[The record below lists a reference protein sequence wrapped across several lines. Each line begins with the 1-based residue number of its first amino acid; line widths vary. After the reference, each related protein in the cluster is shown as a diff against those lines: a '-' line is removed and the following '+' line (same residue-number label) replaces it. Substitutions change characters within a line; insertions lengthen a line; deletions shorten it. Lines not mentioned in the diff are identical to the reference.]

1 MVPLSRMAMVSVA
14 YFILGALVY
23 GSANVFGEMQ
33 PRQLAK
39 SSTDDPTIH
48 DEGHGAAAPSTPRAG
63 AELMTPHSLAS
74 RAKAVTSAIIQ
85 ESKSTLFNTGHVTT
99 TEHAPK
105 NPGLLGK
112 PVKQTEA
119 LQLASPEKG
128 VTTMEHKAASQHADR
143 SGNPAV
149 KKSTSGAQQA
159 AAQSG
164 KVLTKLTPIE
174 KNPAPL
180 HRQPMT
186 RATPVGPKPA
196 DPAGKAVKKAATGIP
211 KPAAPGGKAVKV
223 TPVARKPVA
232 PKAAAPDGKAVKKAT
247 VVVPKPAAPS
257 GKAVKKP
264 VVSVPKPATLD
275 GKAVKKPAAGVPKP
289 AAPDGKAVRK
299 PVVGVPKPAAPDG
312 KAAKKPASGVPKP
325 ADPAGKAVK
334 KAATGIP
341 KPAAPGGK
349 AVKVTPVAR
358 KPVAP
363 KAAAP
368 DGKAVK
374 KATVVVPKPA
384 APSGKAVKKPVVSVP
399 KPATLDGK
407 AVKKPAAGVPKPATL
422 DGKAVKKPVVGV
434 PKPAAPDGKAV
445 KKPVVGVPKPAAPDD
460 TGINKATLVTRKPEA
475 PDVKVVKKATVVV
488 PKPEA
493 PDIKVMTD
501 QTPTTPPSPP
511 VRARA
516 ASATTIVTAPAP
528 VPTRPVLTTTSTA
541 ATVTT
546 IKTETPR
553 AASRLQQDLNAFC
566 TTQFQKLCSET
577 IDGGRYCGVSGAVAR
592 FGPGGHD
599 SDSQW
604 RCYEESIM
612 NTTTKGVQCMD
623 DCGNQMQCVGA
634 VSVKTVATP
643 PLRALSAF
651 ISQRRWIYCSS
662 FQRSADALCNFKR
675 TGNVARY
682 DPGRTRWMCF
692 NPVDISLEGQ
702 SYCANNCGGFT
713 PCAGGLSPGEIPTRT
728 VYIIQQ
734 SDTAEAFAALH
745 PCRHDEICIPSTVY
759 PPACVK
765 AHKIIAIQQLSK
777 QQEAMDNYCQTE
789 MDQMCRVG
797 KWTTYCYQL
806 WLSRMVSTEED
817 EEPKWRC
824 YPFALLNFS
833 DLSTCIDGCS
843 NRVPCH
849 GAPSPTST
857 LTTEFSKLKTI
868 AENIAFCSPFQKAAN
883 DHCNKRYGEGW
894 VARQDVT
901 TDDWACFQTT
911 KLPTYRWTG
920 CVDNCGN
927 TSLCAAGV
935 PEQLHSAAAEAFVHP
950 DPALERVVESVPSPC
965 LTGES
970 CTPTAMNP
978 PYCSETRPNPQ
989 PAPLRDHTIRNALD
1003 CSKGAPLARR
1013 NPTSK

>member
-1 MVPLSRMAMVSVA
+1 MD
-14 YFILGALVY
+14 
-23 GSANVFGEMQ
+23 GSKIG
-33 PRQLAK
+33 
-39 SSTDDPTIH
+39 
-48 DEGHGAAAPSTPRAG
+48 DEGDGAAAPSTPRAG
-63 AELMTPHSLAS
+63 MELMTPHSLAPHV
-74 RAKAVTSAIIQ
+74 KAVTSAIKQ
-85 ESKSTLFNTGHVTT
+85 ESKNTLFNRGHVITSEQT
-99 TEHAPK
+99 PR
-105 NPGLLGK
+105 NPGLPGK

-119 LQLASPEKG
+119 FQLASSERG
-128 VTTMEHKAASQHADR
+128 VTTREPKAASQHAAP
-143 SGNPAV
+143 SGDPAT
-149 KKSTSGAQQA
+149 KKSTSGAQQP
-159 AAQSG
+159 AAQIG

-186 RATPVGPKPA
+186 KTTPVGPKPA
-196 DPAGKAVKKAATGIP
+196 ATAGKAVKKAATGAP
-211 KPAAPGGKAVKV
+211 KPAAPDGKAVKKV
-223 TPVARKPVA
+223 TTVARKPGA

-247 VVVPKPAAPS
+247 VVLPQPAAPS

-264 VVSVPKPATLD
+264 AAGVPRPAGPD
-275 GKAVKKPAAGVPKP
+275 DKAVKKPAVGVPRPAGPDDKAVKKPAVGLPKP
-289 AAPDGKAVRK
+289 AAPDG
-299 PVVGVPKPAAPDG
+299 G
-312 KAAKKPASGVPKP
+312 
-325 ADPAGKAVK
+325 
-334 KAATGIP
+334 
-341 KPAAPGGK
+341 
-349 AVKVTPVAR
+349 
-358 KPVAP
+358 
-363 KAAAP
+363 
-368 DGKAVK
+368 
-374 KATVVVPKPA
+374 
-384 APSGKAVKKPVVSVP
+384 
-399 KPATLDGK
+399 
-407 AVKKPAAGVPKPATL
+407 
-422 DGKAVKKPVVGV
+422 
-434 PKPAAPDGKAV
+434 AV

-460 TGINKATLVTRKPEA
+460 TGANKVAFVTRKPEA
-475 PDVKVVKKATVVV
+475 PDAKVVKKATVV
-488 PKPEA
+488 PKPEL
-493 PDIKVMTD
+493 PDVKVMTY
-501 QTPTTPPSPP
+501 QTQTTPPSPP

-516 ASATTIVTAPAP
+516 VPATTIVAAPAP

-546 IKTETPR
+546 STTEAPR

-592 FGPGGHD
+592 FGPGSHD
-599 SDSQW
+599 SDTQW

-612 NTTTKGVQCMD
+612 NTTVKDVQCMD

-651 ISQRRWIYCSS
+651 ISQRRWVYCSS

-745 PCRHDEICIPSTVY
+745 PCRHDEICIPSTAY

-777 QQEAMDNYCQTE
+777 QQEAMDNYCQNQ

-849 GAPSPTST
+849 GAPSSTST
-857 LTTEFSKLKTI
+857 LTTVFSKVKTI
-868 AENIAFCSPFQKAAN
+868 AENSAFCSPFQKAAN
-883 DHCNKRYGEGW
+883 DYCMKRYGEGW

-920 CVDNCGN
+920 CIDNCGN

-935 PEQLHSAAAEAFVHP
+935 PEQLHSPAAEAFVHP
-950 DPALERVVESVPSPC
+950 DRALERVVESVPSPC

-989 PAPLRDHTIRNALD
+989 PAPLRDHTIRSALD

-1013 NPTSK
+1013 NPTNKELVTNPLSLTMIFDRLSRHQ

>member
-63 AELMTPHSLAS
+63 TELMTPHPLAS

-128 VTTMEHKAASQHADR
+128 VTTMEPKAASQHADR

-264 VVSVPKPATLD
+264 VVSVPKPATLG

-407 AVKKPAAGVPKPATL
+407 AVR
-422 DGKAVKKPVVGV
+422 KPVVGV

-553 AASRLQQDLNAFC
+553 A
-566 TTQFQKLCSET
+566 
-577 IDGGRYCGVSGAVAR
+577 
-592 FGPGGHD
+592 
-599 SDSQW
+599 
-604 RCYEESIM
+604 
-612 NTTTKGVQCMD
+612 
-623 DCGNQMQCVGA
+623 
-634 VSVKTVATP
+634 
-643 PLRALSAF
+643 
-651 ISQRRWIYCSS
+651 
-662 FQRSADALCNFKR
+662 
-675 TGNVARY
+675 
-682 DPGRTRWMCF
+682 
-692 NPVDISLEGQ
+692 
-702 SYCANNCGGFT
+702 
-713 PCAGGLSPGEIPTRT
+713 GEIPTRT

>member
-1 MVPLSRMAMVSVA
+1 MAMVSVA

-63 AELMTPHSLAS
+63 TELMTPHSLAS

-128 VTTMEHKAASQHADR
+128 VTTMEPKAASQHADR

-422 DGKAVKKPVVGV
+422 DGKAVKKPVGV

-789 MDQMCRVG
+789 MDQMCR
-797 KWTTYCYQL
+797 
-806 WLSRMVSTEED
+806 
-817 EEPKWRC
+817 
-824 YPFALLNFS
+824 
-833 DLSTCIDGCS
+833 
-843 NRVPCH
+843 
-849 GAPSPTST
+849 
-857 LTTEFSKLKTI
+857 
-868 AENIAFCSPFQKAAN
+868 KAAN